1 MPNLYMYPNDLSIMV
16 GNLLDN
22 AIKYTPDGGKISL
35 TTTWDTNMLE
45 ISIRDNGEGIPPE
58 DLPRIS
64 ERFFRVDR
72 AHTRNVPGVGLGL
85 ALVAAVARQYN
96 GVLRIASSGIPGEGT
111 HASIG
116 LSLRSSLQT
125 QSAVR

>member
-1 MPNLYMYPNDLSIMV
+1 MK
-16 GNLLDN
+16 
-22 AIKYTPDGGKISL
+22 ATASL
-35 TTTWDTNMLE
+35 ALFSLE
-45 ISIRDNGEGIPPE
+45 RSIRDNGEGIPPA

-96 GVLRIASSGIPGEGT
+96 GVLRIASRGRTRRSGGQSGRAYKRNQPCDSC
-111 HASIG
+111 AP
-116 LSLRSSLQT
+116 SSDYQ
-125 QSAVR
+125 